1 MTHAS
6 EGDAGTNGRLPSPGA
21 PARAMHAGSH
31 GAMALEL
38 RDIHKSFGE
47 TRANDGVTLSMG
59 AGSIHGLLGENGAG
73 KSTLMKILSGYISAD
88 SGEIVLGGMPL
99 RMSSP
104 RDATRA
110 GIGMLHQDPL
120 VFLPFSVV
128 DNLLLGSPGG
138 VFADRGEG
146 SRELARMQ
154 ERFGFNLQPDV
165 PARSL
170 TVGERQQ
177 LEIVGLLSLGVRVL
191 ILDEPTTGI
200 SADQRT
206 TLFEALRA
214 LAADGM
220 TMIFVSHKLEE
231 VEDIC
236 EDVAVIRRGKVV
248 GTTAMPCPTYRLVE
262 MMFGRVLGEPESV
275 AVELGDLVL
284 HLDQATVTDR
294 ALSTA
299 DLTLSVRAGEVV
311 GLAGLE
317 GSGQRTLLRACAGL
331 LRPDRGRVVV
341 GERDLTGRP
350 YRSFLEAGVHYMPAG
365 RLEEGLLTGM
375 TISEHVALTAGGEGY
390 LIDWR
395 AATGAAESR
404 IERFSI
410 RGAPTTTADALS
422 GGNQQRLLL
431 ALMPPSV
438 RLLLMEHP
446 TRGLDIESA
455 DWVWTQ
461 LLDRKAQ
468 GTAIVFSSA
477 DLDELLRYS
486 DRILVF
492 FAGRVLKVLDA
503 RATTGEQLGM
513 LIGGK
518 DRQG

>member
-1 MTHAS
+1 MRQ
-6 EGDAGTNGRLPSPGA
+6 GRAGAA
-21 PARAMHAGSH
+21 PAALKADLLPDTI
-31 GAMALEL
+31 LEL
-38 RDIHKSFGE
+38 HDITKRFDQVVALAGVNFDLLRGE
-47 TRANDGVTLSMG
+47 VHTV
-59 AGSIHGLLGENGAG
+59 LGENGAG
-73 KSTLMKILSGYISAD
+73 KSTLMKILSGYIGAD
-88 SGEIVLGGMPL
+88 SGDIVLGGSPV

-138 VFADRGEG
+138 VFIDRAEG
-146 SRELARMQ
+146 IRELARMRD
-154 ERFGFNLQPDV
+154 RFGFALEPDV

-177 LEIVGLLSLGVRVL
+177 LEIVRLLSLGVNVL
-191 ILDEPTTGI
+191 ILDEPTSGI

-206 TLFEALRA
+206 TLFDALRK
-214 LAADGM
+214 LASEGM
-220 TMIFVSHKLEE
+220 TVIFVSHKLEE

-236 EDVAVIRRGKVV
+236 EDVVVMRRGRVV
-248 GTTAMPCPTYRLVE
+248 GSTRLPTSTDRLVE
-262 MMFGRVLGEPESV
+262 MMFGEVLGLPEPV
-275 AVELGDLVL
+275 TVETGNVVL
-284 HLDQATVTDR
+284 RLEDATIGER
-294 ALSTA
+294 AISTA
-299 DLTLSVRAGEVV
+299 PLTLSVRESEII

-317 GSGQRTLLRACAGL
+317 GSGQRTLLRACVGL
-331 LRPDRGRVVV
+331 SSIDRGRVHV
-341 GERDLTGRP
+341 GERDLSGRP
-350 YRSFLEAGVHYMPAG
+350 YRAFLDAGVHYMPAG
-365 RLEEGLLTGM
+365 RLEEGLLSGM
-375 TISEHVALTAGGEGY
+375 TIAEHVALVAGTGFV
-390 LIDWR
+390 IDWA
-395 AATGAAESR
+395 AATGDADAR

-410 RGAPTTTADALS
+410 RGAATSTADALS

-431 ALMPPSV
+431 ALTPPDV

-446 TRGLDIESA
+446 TRGLDIASA

-461 LLDRKAQ
+461 LLERRHR

-492 FAGRVLKVLDA
+492 FAGEVLKVLDA
-503 RATTGEQLGM
+503 RSTSGEELGR

-518 DRQG
+518 DQEP